1 MGFNLVDNVSF
12 LVACFMGATVRV
24 LRNDR
29 VSLKRKFS
37 EVFSGVVVAYYTASA
52 VVFHWQ
58 LDPAMLTTIG
68 FIVGLVSME
77 VCGVLITVTAT
88 MLPHIVGETA
98 KNIWN
103 ISRGAKLPRKP
114 TDDTD

>member
-1 MGFNLVDNVSF
+1 MVDNVGF
-12 LVACFMGATVRV
+12 LVACFLGATVRV

-29 VSLKRKFS
+29 ASLKRKLS
-37 EVFSGVVVAYYTASA
+37 EMFSGVVVAYYTASA

-77 VCGVLITVTAT
+77 ICGVLITVTSS
-88 MLPHIVGETA
+88 MLPHIIGETA

-103 ISRGAKLPRKP
+103 ITKGGKLTQKP
-114 TDDTD
+114 PPPDGD